1 MATPRINEIKDRI
14 KHNKNI
20 IMNYLESAL
29 INIHEIFMGNLPLL
43 QLLTTYQTK
52 TQKVNVQQP
61 KEQVTMNV
69 NN

>member
-1 MATPRINEIKDRI
+1 
-14 KHNKNI
+14 
-20 IMNYLESAL
+20 MNYLESAL